1 MPTPLSDP
9 STREVRA
16 RSGDREALAS
26 LFADH
31 EGRLRRWV
39 DRRLDPRLRGRLSPS
54 DVMQEIYLAA
64 EARLDHFGERPEM
77 PFAVWVRL
85 LADQRL
91 VDAHRRHLGAEAR
104 DAGREVGLGRG
115 GPGSSAADLAARLAG
130 GLTSPSQAAVR
141 HEVHEILTRAIEAMD
156 AIDREVLSLRHFD
169 ELSNDEVAA
178 LLDIP
183 KGTASKRYVRALG
196 RLRAILEQVPG
207 LLDEPS

>member
-1 MPTPLSDP
+1 MPSPQSDP
-9 STREVRA
+9 SSRELRV

-26 LFADH
+26 LFGEH

-54 DVMQEIYLAA
+54 DVVQETYLAA

-91 VDAHRRHLGAEAR
+91 IDAHRRHLGAEAR
-104 DAGREVGLGRG
+104 DACREVGLGRG
-115 GPGSSAADLAARLAG
+115 GNSSAADLAARLAG
-130 GLTSPSQAAVR
+130 GLTSPSQAAAR

-156 AIDREVLSLRHFD
+156 GLDREVLSLRHFD
-169 ELSNDEVAA
+169 ELGNDEVAV
-178 LLDIP
+178 LLGIP

-207 LLDEPS
+207 LLDESS

>member
-9 STREVRA
+9 STREVRV

-26 LFADH
+26 LFADQ
-31 EGRLRRWV
+31 EGRLRCWI
-39 DRRLDPRLRGRLSPS
+39 DQRLDPRLRGRVSPS
-54 DVMQEIYLAA
+54 DVVQETYLAA

-104 DAGREVGLGRG
+104 DAGREVGLGRA
-115 GPGSSAADLAARLAG
+115 GSDTSAADLATKLAG

-156 AIDREVLSLRHFD
+156 PLDRQVLSLRHFD

-178 LLDIP
+178 LLGIP

-207 LLDEPS
+207 LLDGPA

>member
-1 MPTPLSDP
+1 MPSPGPDPLCPED
-9 STREVRA
+9 RV

-54 DVMQEIYLAA
+54 DVVQETYLAA

-91 VDAHRRHLGAEAR
+91 IDAHRRHLGAEAR
-104 DAGREVGLGRG
+104 DAGREVGLRRG

-156 AIDREVLSLRHFD
+156 GLDREVLSLRHFD
-169 ELSNDEVAA
+169 ELGNDEVAA
-178 LLDIP
+178 LLGIP